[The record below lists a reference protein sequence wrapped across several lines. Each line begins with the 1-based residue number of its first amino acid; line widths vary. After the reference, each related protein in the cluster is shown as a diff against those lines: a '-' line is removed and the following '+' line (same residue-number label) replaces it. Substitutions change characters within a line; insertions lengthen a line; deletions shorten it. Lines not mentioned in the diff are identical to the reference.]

1 MPIHF
6 LPAVQHGISGSK
18 MDLNEF
24 LRIIAE
30 NAQQEQN
37 TILQDLNAMT
47 FFNKDRLVSYF
58 FHWLLFNIIELI
70 RSNQ

>member
-1 MPIHF
+1 MPLHL
-6 LPAVQHGISGSK
+6 LPALLCGISGPK
-18 MDLNEF
+18 MNLNEF
-24 LRIIAE
+24 LRIIVE

-37 TILQDLNAMT
+37 TILHDLNPMT

-58 FHWLLFNIIELI
+58 YHWLLFNIMELI